1 MEHNMN
7 LHLDKTTFSEAIQAT
22 SDKLNILPVFIEK
35 DYWITLVLK
44 RLSESKHNDSV
55 VFKGGTSLS
64 KGYKLIDRFS
74 EDIDIAVINIPEMTA
89 NMVKTLIRD
98 VEKDIVEDLTEIAD
112 SPNASKGSRFRKSVF
127 TYPKSGDARFYQGVS
142 DKLIIEINS
151 FANPFPFEKRDINSL
166 IGLSLL
172 LNNQNEL
179 INKYG
184 LIPFSINVLDKKQT
198 MIEKLVSLIRFSF
211 DNDPVVSISGKIRHF
226 YDLYFLYNDRDC
238 KVFIDSKDF
247 VKLFFEVWEHDQTAF
262 SEPLGWQGKDPLQS
276 ILLTDFPVI
285 WNKLK
290 TTYSKELSALAYSE
304 IPSQNDIS
312 DAFVSLTNKLSTS

>member
-1 MEHNMN
+1 MN
-7 LHLDKTTFSEAIQAT
+7 LHLDKATFSKAIQVS
-22 SDKLNILPVFIEK
+22 SDKLSILPVFIEK

-44 RLSESKHNDSV
+44 RLSESKHNESV

-74 EDIDIAVINIPEMTA
+74 EDIDIAVINMPEMTA

-98 VEKDIVEDLTEIAD
+98 VEKDIVADLSEIVD
-112 SPNASKGSRFRKSVF
+112 SPILSKGSRFRKSVF
-127 TYPKSGDARFYQGVS
+127 TYPKSADARFYQGVS

-151 FANPFPFEKRDINSL
+151 FANPFPYEKRDINSL
-166 IGLSLL
+166 VGLSLL

-184 LIPFSINVLDKKQT
+184 LLPFSINVLDKKQT
-198 MIEKLVSLIRFSF
+198 LIEKLVSLIRFSF
-211 DNDPVVSISGKIRHF
+211 DKDSVVSISGKIRHF
-226 YDLYFLYNDRDC
+226 YDLFFLYNDRDC
-238 KVFIDSKDF
+238 KVFIDSMDF
-247 VKLFFEVWEHDQTAF
+247 VRLFFEVWEHDQTAF
-262 SEPLGWQGKDPLQS
+262 SKPMGWQGKNPMHS
-276 ILLTDFPVI
+276 ILLTDFPAT
-285 WNKLK
+285 WSNLK

-312 DAFVSLTNKLSTS
+312 DAFLYITNKLSSSH

>member
-1 MEHNMN
+1 MN

-22 SDKLNILPVFIEK
+22 SDKLNIQPIFIEK

-98 VEKDIVEDLTEIAD
+98 VEKDFVEDLTEIAD
-112 SPNASKGSRFRKSVF
+112 SPNSSKGSRFRKSVF

-184 LIPFSINVLDKKQT
+184 LSPFSINVLDKKQT
-198 MIEKLVSLIRFSF
+198 LIEKLVSLIRFSF
-211 DNDPVVSISGKIRHF
+211 DNDPVKSISGKIRHF
-226 YDLYFLYNDRDC
+226 YDLFFLYNDRDC
-238 KVFIDSKDF
+238 KVFIDSKEF

-262 SEPLGWQGKDPLQS
+262 SEPLGWQGKDPLRS
-276 ILLTDFPVI
+276 ILLVEFPAI
-285 WNKLK
+285 WSKLK
-290 TTYSKELSALAYSE
+290 TTYLKELSALAYSE
-304 IPSQNDIS
+304 IPSQIDIS
-312 DAFVSLTNKLSTS
+312 DAFVSLTSKLSSSL